1 MSGTPFAAQ
10 YFIDAGAVTVEIDGR
25 HVGIVG
31 EGEFVGEAFLATVRS
46 LLLENTRDPA
56 IKGTLQAAGPQAVL
70 RTTKV
75 QAQGQ
80 CRLLELHVKDIFVVF
95 KGDHARLAAVIR

>member
-1 MSGTPFAAQ
+1 MG
-10 YFIDAGAVTVEIDGR
+10 V
-25 HVGIVG
+25 VGQ
-31 EGEFVGEAFLATVRS
+31 GEFVGEAFLATVRS

-56 IKGTLQAAGPQAVL
+56 IKERLQTAGLQAHDVL

-95 KGDHARLAAVIR
+95 KDDHARLAAVIG